1 MFVYRTNRYFT
12 KSLKENKFKNGC
24 LRIKIAISCDRKTKT
39 YLFRSFHFIY
49 MNFSDICLPSHFIRF
64 MEKIL
69 LIIQRE
75 YLTRVRKKSF
85 IVMTILG
92 PLLMA
97 ALIIL
102 PVYLAQKTSSS
113 VKVAVLDETGWFYQK
128 FHSQDNM
135 QFYYVDKDVEQA
147 KSEALVKGDMLL
159 YIPLPKLNLPE
170 NAELFSIKQP
180 GLNVRNYI
188 KSVMK
193 QVVEDKKLLAKGI
206 DPNVLKSVKA
216 HINLVTIKV
225 SDQGAEKQSNT
236 NVEVGLAIFSGILIY
251 MFVFMYGA
259 QVLRGVMEEKQNRI
273 VEVIISSVKPFQLMM
288 GKIIGVGLVG
298 LTQFLLWIVLTLALV
313 GVFQAG
319 AFGGISAHG
328 IQALTEQTAG
338 PSGAIAGS
346 HSGELVTQISGMLSS
361 IDFKVMILSFIFYF
375 LAGYMLY
382 SSLFAAVG
390 GAIDHDADAQQFM
403 LPISIPLIFSVAMTS
418 VVANQP
424 DGALALWLSMIP
436 FTSPV
441 IMMMRI
447 PFGVPYWQIGLS
459 AGLLLLTFVFTT
471 FLAGKIYRIGIL
483 IYGKKVTY
491 SDLWKWIRY

>member
-1 MFVYRTNRYFT
+1 
-12 KSLKENKFKNGC
+12 
-24 LRIKIAISCDRKTKT
+24 
-39 YLFRSFHFIY
+39 
-49 MNFSDICLPSHFIRF
+49 MN
-64 MEKIL
+64 KIL
-69 LIIQRE
+69 LIIKRE
-75 YLTRVRKKSF
+75 YLTRVRKRSF

-102 PVYLAQKTSSS
+102 PVYFAENGTSLE
-113 VKVAVLDETGWFYQK
+113 KVAVLDETGWFYQK
-128 FHSQDNM
+128 FHNQEDI
-135 QFYYVDKDVEQA
+135 QFYYVDKNVEQA
-147 KSEALVKGDMLL
+147 KAEALAKGDMFL

-180 GLNVRNYI
+180 GLFVRTYI
-188 KSVMK
+188 KTVMK

-206 DPNVLKSVKA
+206 DPNVIKSVKA
-216 HINLVTIKV
+216 NINLVTIKV
-225 SDQGAEKQSNT
+225 SEEGIEKKSNT
-236 NVEVGLAIFSGILIY
+236 DVEMGLAIFSGILIY

-259 QVLRGVMEEKQNRI
+259 QVMRGVMEEKQNRI

-313 GVFQAG
+313 GVFQS
-319 AFGGISAHG
+319 GIFNSEIAHG
-328 IQALTEQTAG
+328 VKTLTEQSVSSGQTGTMAG
-338 PSGAIAGS
+338 NTGNLA
-346 HSGELVTQISGMLSS
+346 VTQISGLLSS
-361 IDFKVMILSFIFYF
+361 INFKVMIPAFIFYF
-375 LAGYMLY
+375 LGGYLLY

-403 LPISIPLIFSVAMTS
+403 LPISIPLIFSVAMIS
-418 VVANQP
+418 VIANQP
-424 DGALALWLSMIP
+424 DGTLAFWMSMIP

-483 IYGKKVTY
+483 IYGKKVGY
-491 SDLWKWIRY
+491 SDLWKWLRY

>member
-1 MFVYRTNRYFT
+1 
-12 KSLKENKFKNGC
+12 
-24 LRIKIAISCDRKTKT
+24 
-39 YLFRSFHFIY
+39 
-49 MNFSDICLPSHFIRF
+49 

-92 PLLMA
+92 PVLMA
-97 ALIIL
+97 AFVIL
-102 PVYLAQKTSSS
+102 PVYLAENSTSLE
-113 VKVAVLDETGWFYQK
+113 KVAVLDETGWFYQK
-128 FHSQDNM
+128 FHDQENI

-147 KSEALVKGDMLL
+147 KAEALAKGDMLL
-159 YIPLPKLNLPE
+159 YIPLPSLNLPE

-180 GLNVRNYI
+180 GLFVRNYI
-188 KSVMK
+188 KTVMK

-206 DPNVLKSVKA
+206 DPNMLKSVKA

-225 SDQGAEKQSNT
+225 SEEGAEKQSNT
-236 NVEVGLAIFSGILIY
+236 DVEMGLAIFSGILIY

-259 QVLRGVMEEKQNRI
+259 QVMRGVMEEKQNRI

-313 GVFQAG
+313 GIFQS
-319 AFGGISAHG
+319 GIFSGEAAHSMK
-328 IQALTEQTAG
+328 ALTEQTVASGQAG
-338 PSGAIAGS
+338 ALAGNTSGTAMAQV
-346 HSGELVTQISGMLSS
+346 SGLLST

-375 LAGYMLY
+375 LGGYLLY

-390 GAIDHDADAQQFM
+390 GAIDNDTDAQQFM

-418 VVANQP
+418 VIANQP
-424 DGALALWLSMIP
+424 DGALAFWMSMIP
-436 FTSPV
+436 LTSPV

-447 PFGVPYWQIGLS
+447 PFGVPYWQMGLS

-483 IYGKKVTY
+483 IYGKKVGY
-491 SDLWKWIRY
+491 SDLWKWLRY